1 MKKVEKIWAQLGKQ
15 PKVRNTK
22 LNDIEAMRDLSR
34 QMDNAIQRGEEFYDS
49 LTSVNYE
56 YQVALE
62 NAQELFDTVKLD
74 FFDDLIDKAYALS
87 DKIDKISGE
96 LGIDPSDQFPQ
107 YDEML
112 EFVTDLERVIM
123 NIEDEYSTSDFG
135 SQGLTLR

>member
-22 LNDIEAMRDLSR
+22 LNDIEEMRDLSR
-34 QMDNAIQRGEEFYDS
+34 QMDNAIQRGEEFFDS

-74 FFDDLIDKAYALS
+74 SFDDLIDRAYALS